1 MTVEISSRGS
11 LPCFWYLPRIF
22 LVSQVDVTVE
32 VGGKMFWSI
41 NSLFYL
47 VNRHAIKRTNTLD
60 VGQHG
65 ATSCSKG
72 RTRVVYTFDDY
83 TLNVQ
88 QYELRRAGELVP
100 IRLKALEVLL
110 YLVRHRD
117 RVVGKEE
124 LLDHIWDGRV
134 IGPSTL
140 DSCLMEVRQ
149 AVRDNGRA
157 QRVIRTLRGR
167 GYRFMPVVEVQH
179 PTLVLETEPVAP
191 HPANRLDAPATNS
204 PVASLPV
211 SLDTSL
217 RALPPGLSQPPA
229 GEHKTV
235 TVLICHL
242 TDMLSWDDNNPER
255 THRLRHAALMA
266 AVDEVQRYGGTVQR
280 AEDEELLALFGAPQ
294 ALEDHALR
302 AVQAAQGLHQRL
314 PRDVGATAGLSHL
327 ALTARTGLHTGP
339 VIIGPLTDDA
349 HLTITSVDNT
359 LPLARGLVSQAQSGQ
374 ILISDTTLRKVQDMV
389 QVEAM
394 GSMQHQGQAPPILVY
409 RLLDTS
415 TSHESL
421 LTPRGHFLS
430 RFVGRKQELAILEAR
445 LAQAVQGQGQ
455 VVGIMG
461 EPGMGKTR
469 LLAECRRRVATER
482 VTVVEGRCLSYGRT
496 VPYVPL
502 RALVRQLCGLSG
514 IEDAEATAAR
524 VHTMLQ
530 NLGIPA
536 DDAPFLLHVLDVPAD
551 TERLAVLTPE
561 ALRTRT
567 FALLRELCLRNG
579 QQRPLLLAVENL
591 HWIDASSEAF
601 LVSLVEILAG
611 APILL
616 LTTFRPGYQP
626 PWMAKSY
633 ATQMALPRLSPEESL
648 RIVRALLPQA
658 HPDVPL
664 VQQILTRA
672 EGNPFFLEELAH
684 SVQEQNPSHA
694 SASVPETIQEV
705 LMARIDRLPAVTKQ
719 VLQTASVIGR
729 EVPYPV
735 LVAVWETPEG
745 LQSHL
750 QNLQRLE
757 LLYARRDRDESSY
770 VFKHMLTRDVVYG
783 SMLHAQRQALHQTVG
798 EALEGLY
805 ADRLEEVYDLL
816 AHHYAKTDD
825 HARAMQ
831 YLIAS
836 ADKAARVYAHA
847 EALAALHEAL
857 QHAERLPAAQRNR
870 WCVEVAIR
878 QSESL
883 ASLGRS
889 QESRDLLR
897 QQQARVERL
906 GESKL
911 AGAYYQRLGYVYHNL
926 GQREPAAH
934 SAKRALAIAAR
945 YDDNI
950 TMGRA
955 YYVLAREA
963 IWAGDYWQAIRFGQ
977 QAVSLLEPTAE
988 RMWLGMAYIVQ
999 GSAYGYLGEFDRAL
1013 EAATQAR
1020 NIGEVIEDRR
1030 LQSRAAR
1037 LMGRGHA
1044 RQGEWSAAIAALC
1057 EALACSPEPHIAAVI
1072 LDALGDA
1079 YLGQGDVNQAISV
1092 LEEAVQ
1098 RLERFGHPV
1107 QVVAMVHLSEAYLL
1121 RGDQDQARALA
1132 AQGLAIGRK
1141 TSYQHSIGLA
1151 LRALGRIAQAD
1162 GDLQSA
1168 ERHFTE
1174 ALGIFTAGQALH
1186 QVGHMHVFLVRLCH
1200 RQGKR
1205 DAAVTHLQDALALF
1219 KQMRLPYYVQQ
1230 TRQLAGEL
1238 GVKLAAD

>member
-1 MTVEISSRGS
+1 MRRAS
-11 LPCFWYLPRIF
+11 
-22 LVSQVDVTVE
+22 VSKTL
-32 VGGKMFWSI
+32 GRI
-41 NSLFYL
+41 NSPFSFG
-47 VNRHAIKRTNTLD
+47 NCHGIKRTYTLD

-72 RTRVVYTFDDY
+72 RTSVIYTFEDY
-83 TLNVQ
+83 TLNAQ
-88 QYELRRAGELVP
+88 QYELRRAGTLVP

-124 LLDHIWDGRV
+124 LLDHIWDGRI

-149 AVRDNGRA
+149 AVGDDGRA

-167 GYRFMPVVEVQH
+167 GYRFMPVVEVQY
-179 PTLVLETEPVAP
+179 PTSVLAPGPVASR
-191 HPANRLDAPATNS
+191 PASYLDTPATNG

-211 SLDTSL
+211 SPDTSL
-217 RALPPGLSQPPA
+217 RALPPGLSQTLA

-235 TVLICHL
+235 TVLVCHVAEAF
-242 TDMLSWDDNNPER
+242 SCDDNNPER
-255 THRLRHAALMA
+255 THRLRHAVLMA

-280 AEDEELLALFGAPQ
+280 IEDEALLALFGAPQ
-294 ALEDHALR
+294 TLEDHALR
-302 AVQAAQGLHQRL
+302 ALQAAQGLHQRL
-314 PRDVGATAGLSHL
+314 PRDVGAVDDLSHV
-327 ALTARTGLHTGP
+327 ALPARTGLHTGP
-339 VIIGPLTDDA
+339 VIIGPLANDA
-349 HLTITSVDNT
+349 HLTITSVNDT
-359 LPLARGLVSQAQSGQ
+359 LPLARGLVSHAQPGH

-389 QVEAM
+389 QVEAV
-394 GSMQHQGQAPPILVY
+394 GSLQHHGQAPPILVY
-409 RLLDTS
+409 RLLDAG
-415 TSHESL
+415 TSHEPL
-421 LTPRGHFLS
+421 LTPRGRFRS
-430 RFVGRKQELAILEAR
+430 RFVGRKQELAILEAC

-455 VVGIMG
+455 VVGIVG

-469 LLAECRRRVATER
+469 LLAECRRRLDTER
-482 VTVVEGRCLSYGRT
+482 VRVVEGRCLSYGRA

-502 RALVRQLCGLSG
+502 RALVRQLCGLGG
-514 IEDAEATAAR
+514 IEDAEAAAAR
-524 VHTMLQ
+524 VRAALQ

-567 FALLRELCLRNG
+567 FALLRELCLRIG
-579 QQRPLLLAVENL
+579 QQRPLVLAVENL

-616 LTTFRPGYQP
+616 STTFRPGYQP

-633 ATQMALPRLSPEESL
+633 ATQMALPSLSPEESL
-648 RIVRALLPQA
+648 RIVRAIVPQA

-664 VQQILTRA
+664 VQQILTQA

-684 SVQEQNPSHA
+684 SVQEQNPSRA
-694 SASVPETIQEV
+694 SAAVPETIQEV
-705 LMARIDRLPAVTKQ
+705 LMARIDRLPAVTKR

-729 EVPYPV
+729 EFSYHV
-735 LVAVWETPEG
+735 LAAVWETPEE
-745 LQSHL
+745 LQPHL
-750 QNLQRLE
+750 QDLQRLE
-757 LLYARRDRDESSY
+757 LLYARRNRDESSY

-783 SMLHAQRQALHQTVG
+783 SMLHVQRQALHQAVG

-816 AHHYAKTDD
+816 AHHYARTDD
-825 HARAMQ
+825 HARAVQ
-831 YLIAS
+831 YLIAV

-857 QHAERLPAAQRNR
+857 QHAERLSAAQRDR
-870 WCVEVAIR
+870 CTVDVIVR

-883 ASLGRS
+883 ASLGRL
-889 QESRDLLR
+889 QESCDLLR
-897 QQQARVERL
+897 QQRARVERL
-906 GESKL
+906 GDSKL

-926 GQREPAAH
+926 GKRASAVQ

-945 YDDNI
+945 YDDAI
-950 TMGRA
+950 TMSRA

-963 IWAGDYWQAIRFGQ
+963 TCAGDYWQAIRFGQ
-977 QAVSLLEPTAE
+977 QAASLLDHIAE
-988 RMWLGMAYIVQ
+988 RRWLGMAYVAQ
-999 GSAYGYLGEFDRAL
+999 GSAYAYLGEFDRAL

-1020 NIGEVIEDRR
+1020 NIGEAIEDRR
-1030 LQSRAAR
+1030 LRSRAAH
-1037 LMGRGHA
+1037 LVGRGHA
-1044 RQGEWSAAIAALC
+1044 RRGEWPAAIAAHH
-1057 EALACSPEPHIAAVI
+1057 EALACSPDPSLKGTI

-1079 YLGQGDVNQAISV
+1079 YLGQGDVDQAIPL
-1092 LEEAVQ
+1092 LEQAMQ
-1098 RLERFGHPV
+1098 RLERFGHRPT
-1107 QVVAMVHLSEAYLL
+1107 QVSAMVHLSEAYLS
-1121 RGDQDQARALA
+1121 RGDLDQARALA
-1132 AQGLAIGRK
+1132 TQGLALAREM
-1141 TSYQHSIGLA
+1141 SYQNGTGLV

-1162 GDLQSA
+1162 GDLQAA
-1168 ERHFTE
+1168 ERYFSE
-1174 ALGIFTAGQALH
+1174 ALEIFTSGQALH
-1186 QVGHMHVFLVRLCH
+1186 QVGHLHVLLARLCH
-1200 RQGKR
+1200 RQGKQET
-1205 DAAVTHLQDALALF
+1205 AVTHLQDALALF
-1219 KQMRLPYYVQQ
+1219 EQMRLPYYVQQ